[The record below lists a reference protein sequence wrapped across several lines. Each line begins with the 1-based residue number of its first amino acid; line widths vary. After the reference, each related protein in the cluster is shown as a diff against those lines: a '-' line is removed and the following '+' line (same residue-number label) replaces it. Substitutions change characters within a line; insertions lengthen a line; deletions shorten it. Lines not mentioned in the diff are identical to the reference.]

1 LPASPARA
9 GAGRGGVVRNDDVQ
23 NDSRKT
29 TPDFTIQV
37 VKCPGDLLGA
47 GLGNTS
53 KGAVIFNVKPGGVLA
68 QYNKDASEE
77 HKLGP
82 GFIIEEVNGVTG
94 YWNIL
99 EELRK
104 LGVLK
109 MKISAT
115 PPPRA
120 SPNWF
125 EEIATMG
132 KELEAQGSP
141 FMVRLQP
148 QDPGSQSQPTFSSL
162 PHVRAGDIGVEQC
175 AICLEDVD
183 PQRGLVQLP
192 CGHAFHALCA
202 ARWLTQNTAG
212 GKHQGC
218 GTRQCCPLCNRT
230 VVGTKDGKIE
240 AVDAAP

>member
-1 LPASPARA
+1 
-9 GAGRGGVVRNDDVQ
+9 
-23 NDSRKT
+23 
-29 TPDFTIQV
+29 
-37 VKCPGDLLGA
+37 
-47 GLGNTS
+47 LGNTS
-53 KGAVIFNVKPGGVLA
+53 KGAVIFSVKPGGILDN
-68 QYNKDASEE
+68 YNKECVE
-77 HKLGP
+77 QFKLRP

-104 LGVLK
+104 LGEMRL
-109 MKISAT
+109 KISTT

-125 EEIATMG
+125 EEIASMG

-148 QDPGSQSQPTFSSL
+148 QDPAQKQPTFSSL
-162 PHVRAGDIGVEQC
+162 PQVRAGDIGVEQC

-183 PQRGLVQLP
+183 PGRELVQLP

-202 ARWLTQNTAG
+202 ARWLTQQSHGRPTEP
-212 GKHQGC
+212 K
-218 GTRQCCPLCNRT
+218 RQCCPLCNRT
-230 VVGTKDGKIE
+230 VVGTKDGKLQT
-240 AVDAAP
+240 VNPQQG